1 MEDDVCGINLHT
13 QVSLY
18 KLAERI
24 IIQVDV
30 YITLIEEQYHCNDLQ
45 LKIYKQACKYLKK

>member
-45 LKIYKQACKYLKK
+45 LKIYKQECKYLKK